1 MVVATPAVP
10 PRPHLEAFF
19 SRVDPVRGRL
29 IFAIDAT
36 ASRQPTWDI
45 AAQLQAEM
53 FNAVAAIGGGGLDV
67 QLIYFRGFG
76 ECVASKWVSDAKS
89 LAGSMTGITC
99 RAGRTQI
106 HKVLNHVRKEH
117 AKRPINAV
125 IYIGDACEE
134 TPADLYEATC
144 SVPVFLFQEGSN
156 PQTSTIFAT
165 LAKLTGGA
173 HVEFNPNSPLALAE
187 LLKAVATFA
196 TGGVK
201 ALADQNGEAARLL
214 LTQIKK

>member
-1 MVVATPAVP
+1 MAVATPAVP
-10 PRPHLEAFF
+10 SRPHLEAFF
-19 SRVDPVRGRL
+19 SRVDPLRGRL

-36 ASRQPTWDI
+36 ASRQPTWDM

-67 QLIYFRGFG
+67 QLVYFRGFG

-117 AKRPINAV
+117 AKQPINAV
-125 IYIGDACEE
+125 VYIGDACEE
-134 TPADLYEATC
+134 PPDELYEAIC
-144 SVPVFLFQEGSN
+144 SVPVFLFQEGNN
-156 PQTSTIFAT
+156 PRISAIFAT

-173 HVEFNPNSPLALAE
+173 HVEFNANSPVTLAE

-201 ALADQNGEAARLL
+201 ALADRNSEAARLL
-214 LTQIKK
+214 LTQLKK